1 MKRKKKLV
9 KAQDIERDAQYIG
22 TKSVISPIFIYFFN
36 ILAIKLYMFLP
47 KKHLK
52 PLGKKIKLLYYE

>member
-47 KKHLK
+47 TIKEN
-52 PLGKKIKLLYYE
+52 KIGIL